1 MGRKRNQHRNKLLNY
16 ANGYRHDVGLA
27 PAVNEGRYNS
37 LVNVDTKHAYRYG
50 IHSQAV
56 DKRKHKPSVCELGSN
71 TSITNTPHDYN
82 DRPVTDSEHAKLKRM
97 HGHEYHNGTMRR
109 HRIDAVPWI
118 PSAHMTKPSTRRI
131 TPQPLTATE
140 IALNRIEF
148 ENYRHLLVNLT
159 L

>member
-1 MGRKRNQHRNKLLNY
+1 MGRKRNQHRNKLLNH
-16 ANGYRHDVGLA
+16 ANGYLA
-27 PAVNEGRYNS
+27 PSVNEGRYNS
-37 LVNVDTKHAYRYG
+37 LINVDTKHAYRYG

-56 DKRKHKPSVCELGSN
+56 NKRKHKPSK
-71 TSITNTPHDYN
+71 TSTVFAEHNSYPWANYDGKRE
-82 DRPVTDSEHAKLKRM
+82 RPVTDSEHAKLKRM
-97 HGHEYHNGTMRR
+97 HGHEYHDKTMRR
-109 HRIDAVPWI
+109 HRVDAVPWI

-131 TPQPLTATE
+131 TPQSLTATE